1 VGHGYGILPITTDVS
16 PMAHARNQAPGF
28 RLFPRMRLKT
38 AKMGDQTGEF
48 WDFEDLPDVRNA
60 RFPAYLAA
68 RSALPDI
75 ALATGILLSANGRFL
90 AEPSVS
96 CRPRKHQG
104 DPRHNQP
111 RYRSLAYS
119 PYARPGEAS

>member
-1 VGHGYGILPITTDVS
+1 
-16 PMAHARNQAPGF
+16 MAHARNQVPGF

-75 ALATGILLSANGRFL
+75 ALATGICFRRTADFSRSPRCRADH
-90 AEPSVS
+90 VS
-96 CRPRKHQG
+96 IKEIPATTNQG
-104 DPRHNQP
+104 IVV
-111 RYRSLAYS
+111 
-119 PYARPGEAS
+119 